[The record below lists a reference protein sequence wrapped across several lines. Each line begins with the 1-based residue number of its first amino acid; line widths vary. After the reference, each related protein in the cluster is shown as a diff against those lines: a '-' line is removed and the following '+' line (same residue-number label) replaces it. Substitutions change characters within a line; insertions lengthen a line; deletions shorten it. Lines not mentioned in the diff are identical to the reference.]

1 MSADGGVIVLA
12 GPGIAAPHPCAQPG
26 DWSVAAM
33 TGARP
38 RVRVLR
44 NDARN
49 RALVGSIW
57 RCDCGQHW
65 GLGRD
70 LVWRQM
76 TERKA
81 QRAIQRAART
91 ISTTTTTE
99 HT

>member
-12 GPGIAAPHPCAQPG
+12 GPGIAAPHTCEQPG
-26 DWSVAAM
+26 DWRA
-33 TGARP
+33 GHDHGYDFRC
-38 RVRVLR
+38 LR
-44 NDARN
+44 NTERS

-65 GLGRD
+65 GLGSD
-70 LVWRQM
+70 LVWRTM

>member
-1 MSADGGVIVLA
+1 MSTDGGKIVLA
-12 GPGIAAPHPCAQPG
+12 GPGIAAPHTCAQPG
-26 DWSVAAM
+26 MWSGLERSNHPQWRLLA
-33 TGARP
+33 
-38 RVRVLR
+38 

-65 GLGRD
+65 GLGSD
-70 LVWRQM
+70 LVWRPM

-81 QRAIQRAART
+81 QRAIRRAART